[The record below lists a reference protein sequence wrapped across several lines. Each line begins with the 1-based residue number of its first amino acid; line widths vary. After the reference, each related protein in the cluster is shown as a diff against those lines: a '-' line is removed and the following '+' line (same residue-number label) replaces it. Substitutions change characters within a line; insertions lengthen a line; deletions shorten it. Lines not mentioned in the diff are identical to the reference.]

1 MNEAHEEMTSDVSA
15 MMDLF
20 RSEVKRHGS
29 TINDGLQSLKAN
41 PENLERFQ
49 VMIPA
54 IQAIKGG
61 AQIVELDQA
70 VAVAQLMKSL
80 FAAAEKGE
88 RPLSETD
95 LQYLF
100 EGVEI
105 LNHMAEGPAEGE
117 PPWIESNAEKIA
129 EWLRGAGSRVSVD
142 PPVKTAAVDAVSEMA
157 PEIAFV
163 PVEETSP
170 SDVAR
175 DVPSDDDASE
185 IDPAMCELFR
195 TETQN
200 HVAILNDGL
209 LTLEQRPAS
218 GDQLEAMMQAAH
230 SLKGA
235 ARIVGVDGAAH
246 IAGAMEDCFAAAQK
260 GLISLYSDKAD
271 LLFQGIDM
279 LNRISEHVGEGG
291 SRWLNNNQKE
301 IEAITTGITGMMA
314 RKEDVVAR
322 EVKTEASHDAATDE
336 ALNTDDNASFQG
348 NHDTV
353 SKQAVAAFASDPAM
367 LDLFQAEVETH
378 VAVLNDG
385 LLALENNPGAT
396 DQLEALMR
404 AAHSIK
410 GGARIVGLDAAVK
423 VAHAMEDCFVA
434 AQKGLVSLG
443 SEQID
448 ILLRIVD
455 ILINIAESI
464 HDGETDWV
472 SRHGDE
478 IDQLMEAINAIIGG
492 DAPIPVS
499 PVKVETDEKP
509 VPEPFEGS
517 KDLTP
522 VEDAD
527 RSPVPKEASEKTPVI
542 HKPAESD
549 RTVRVTA
556 AKIERLMGQAGEVVV
571 GAGWLPSFSESLL
584 ELKRNHLDLLNLLEE
599 LQEAVVQKKQ
609 YELAQELVLQAREKT
624 KACSLQLAERLNQ
637 FDIFT
642 GTTAALSD
650 RIYHEVISV
659 RMRPFSDGVHGFP
672 RLVRDLARDLG
683 KKVRLNIKGK
693 STEVDR
699 DILEKL
705 DAPLNH
711 LIRNAVDHGIELPE
725 ERIAAGKPETG
736 LLQLE
741 ASHRSGML
749 MITVRDDG
757 RGIDLEKL
765 RNKIVQKKMTTQEM
779 AAQMNEAELMEFLFL
794 PGFSTAKNVTEISG
808 RGVGLDV
815 VHNMVHEVGGVVRAV
830 SDPGKGLIFHIEL
843 PLTLSVVRTFLVEI
857 AGEPYAFPLARI
869 DRCLE
874 LSPSEIEI
882 VEDRQYFRFDNS
894 NIALVDTHNVLELET
909 PLESRDKFFVVVLS
923 DRLNAYGMA
932 VDKFLGECDLV
943 VRPLDNRLGKVP
955 DISSAAVMLD
965 GSPVLIFD
973 VEDLV
978 RSIDNLLAGRRLRKL
993 SQAREAIEAQ
1003 KHKRILVVDDSFTV
1017 REMERKLLE
1026 SKGYRVDTAVDGV
1039 DGWNA
1044 VRSGDYDMVIS
1055 DVDMPRMNGIEF
1067 VNQIKR
1073 HQELKSIPV
1082 IIVSYKDKEEDRLA
1096 GLQAGAN
1103 YYLTKSSFE
1112 DDSLIRA
1119 AANLIG
1125 EA

>member
-1 MNEAHEEMTSDVSA
+1 VNEGREQEARDVSA

-20 RSEVKRHGS
+20 RSEVKRHAL
-29 TINDGLQSLKAN
+29 TINDGLQALAVDPGSLDRLNA
-41 PENLERFQ
+41 
-49 VMIPA
+49 MIPA

-61 AQIVELDQA
+61 AQIIDLDRA
-70 VAVAQLMKSL
+70 VAVAQAMKSV
-80 FAAAEKGE
+80 FVAAEKGE
-88 RPLSETD
+88 FPLDEAG
-95 LQYLF
+95 LRYLF
-100 EGVEI
+100 EGIEI
-105 LNHMAEGPAEGE
+105 LNHMAEAPREGE
-117 PPWIESNAEKIA
+117 TPWIDLNTEEISAWVNQATFSPAGESPESSLPPNTP
-129 EWLRGAGSRVSVD
+129 S
-142 PPVKTAAVDAVSEMA
+142 PPVEDAPQEGAEVLL
-157 PEIAFV
+157 
-163 PVEETSP
+163 
-170 SDVAR
+170 
-175 DVPSDDDASE
+175 
-185 IDPAMCELFR
+185 DPAMCDLFR

-209 LTLEQRPAS
+209 LTLEQNPAS
-218 GDQLEAMMQAAH
+218 ADQLDAMMRAAH

-235 ARIVGVDGAAH
+235 ARIMGLDGAAH
-246 IAGAMEDCFAAAQK
+246 IAHAMEDFFVAAQK
-260 GLISLYSDKAD
+260 GLIRLDSGKAD
-271 LLFQGIDM
+271 VLFQGIDM

-291 SRWLNNNQKE
+291 RRGTMHRAPTGKE
-301 IEAITTGITGMMA
+301 IETVTDVIAGIIDQGTDAPPPAKEPEKPSHPESNQTAETGHDEPHMEDQDKPLQQTG
-314 RKEDVVAR
+314 ENF
-322 EVKTEASHDAATDE
+322 AA
-336 ALNTDDNASFQG
+336 
-348 NHDTV
+348 
-353 SKQAVAAFASDPAM
+353 DPAM

-434 AQKGLVSLG
+434 AQKGAVLLG

-455 ILINIAESI
+455 ILINIAGSI
-464 HDGETDWV
+464 HDGETDWL
-472 SRHGDE
+472 SRHGEE
-478 IDQLMEAINAIIGG
+478 IDHLMAAMTAIIHGE
-492 DAPIPVS
+492 APIPVS
-499 PVKVETDEKP
+499 PVA
-509 VPEPFEGS
+509 EPF
-517 KDLTP
+517 
-522 VEDAD
+522 VEDPVSVVPSDTESDLSLAKTLD
-527 RSPVPKEASEKTPVI
+527 IKPVPKETAEKS
-542 HKPAESD
+542 PALPKSGGLD

-571 GAGWLPSFSESLL
+571 GAGWLPTFSESLL
-584 ELKRNHLDLLNLLEE
+584 ELKRNHLELLTLLEG
-599 LQEAVVQKKQ
+599 LQDAIVRKEKHAQ
-609 YELAQELVLQAREKT
+609 AQELVVRAREKT
-624 KACSLQLAERLNQ
+624 KACTLQLADRLNQ

-642 GTTAALSD
+642 GATAALSD

-659 RMRPFSDGVHGFP
+659 RMRPFADGVQGFP

-683 KKVRLNIKGK
+683 KKVRLEIRGKG
-693 STEVDR
+693 TEVDR

-711 LIRNAVDHGIELPE
+711 LIRNAVDHGIESPK
-725 ERIAAGKPETG
+725 ERAAAGKPEAG
-736 LLQLE
+736 LLLLE

-749 MITVRDDG
+749 MITVKDDG
-757 RGIDLEKL
+757 HGIDLEKL
-765 RNKIVQKKMTTQEM
+765 RQKIVQKKMTTQEM
-779 AAQMNEAELMEFLFL
+779 ATQMTETELMEFLFL

-830 SDPGKGLIFHIEL
+830 SNPGEGLTFHIEL

-857 AGEPYAFPLARI
+857 SGEPYAFPLARI

-874 LSPSEIEI
+874 LSPSDIDI
-882 VEDRQYFRFDNS
+882 VEDRQYFRFDNN
-894 NIALVDTHNVLELET
+894 NIALLDIHNVLELET
-909 PLESRDKFFVVVLS
+909 PLENREKLFVVVLS
-923 DRLNAYGMA
+923 DRLNAYGLA

-943 VRPLDNRLGKVP
+943 VRPLDTRLGKVP
-955 DISSAAVMLD
+955 DISSVAVMLD
-965 GSPVLIFD
+965 GAPVLIFD

-993 SQAREAIEAQ
+993 NQGPEAIEARKQ
-1003 KHKRILVVDDSFTV
+1003 KRILVVDDSFTV

-1026 SKGYRVDTAVDGV
+1026 SKGYLVDTAIDGV

-1044 VRSGDYDMVIS
+1044 VRTGSYDMVIS

-1073 HQELKSIPV
+1073 HAELKSIPV

-1103 YYLTKSSFE
+1103 YYLTKSSFQ
-1112 DDSLIRA
+1112 DDSFIRA
-1119 AANLIG
+1119 AVNLIG

>member
-1 MNEAHEEMTSDVSA
+1 VNEGRKQEESDVSA

-20 RSEVKRHGS
+20 RTEVKRHAL
-29 TINDGLQSLKAN
+29 TINDGLQALGADPGSLDRLHA
-41 PENLERFQ
+41 
-49 VMIPA
+49 MISA

-61 AQIVELDQA
+61 AQIIDLDRA
-70 VAVAQLMKSL
+70 VAVAQAMKSV
-80 FAAAEKGE
+80 FVAAEKGE
-88 RPLSETD
+88 FSLDEAG
-95 LQYLF
+95 LGYLF

-105 LNHMAEGPAEGE
+105 LNHMAEAPREEETPWIDLNTEEINAWVNKATFSPAGESPELSLPSNIPSPPVEDAPQEDAEGF
-117 PPWIESNAEKIA
+117 
-129 EWLRGAGSRVSVD
+129 L
-142 PPVKTAAVDAVSEMA
+142 
-157 PEIAFV
+157 
-163 PVEETSP
+163 
-170 SDVAR
+170 
-175 DVPSDDDASE
+175 
-185 IDPAMCELFR
+185 DPAMCDLFR

-209 LTLEQRPAS
+209 LTLEQNPAS
-218 GDQLEAMMQAAH
+218 ADQLDAMMRAAH

-235 ARIVGVDGAAH
+235 ARIMGLDGAAH
-246 IAGAMEDCFAAAQK
+246 IAHAMEDFFVAAQK
-260 GLISLYSDKAD
+260 GPIRLDPDKVD
-271 LLFQGIDM
+271 ILFQGIDM

-291 SRWLNNNQKE
+291 SAWLSGHRKE
-301 IEAITTGITGMMA
+301 IETV
-314 RKEDVVAR
+314 KDVIIAMVDQAP
-322 EVKTEASHDAATDE
+322 DATDHHAQE
-336 ALNTDDNASFQG
+336 PEKPSHPESDKTFETGHDEPHMEDQDKPHQQTGG
-348 NHDTV
+348 NF
-353 SKQAVAAFASDPAM
+353 AADPAM

-378 VAVLNDG
+378 VAVLSDG

-434 AQKGLVSLG
+434 AQKGAVSLG

-472 SRHGDE
+472 SRHGEE
-478 IDQLMEAINAIIGG
+478 IDHLMVAMTAILHGE
-492 DAPIPVS
+492 APIPVS
-499 PVKVETDEKP
+499 PVEEPFVQDP
-509 VPEPFEGS
+509 VPIVPIDSESEFS
-517 KDLTP
+517 LAKTTDIK
-522 VEDAD
+522 
-527 RSPVPKEASEKTPVI
+527 PVPKETTETS
-542 HKPAESD
+542 PALRKSGELD

-571 GAGWLPSFSESLL
+571 GAGWLPTFSESLL
-584 ELKRNHLDLLNLLEE
+584 ELKRNHLELLTLLDG
-599 LQEAVVQKKQ
+599 LQDTIVRKEKHAQ
-609 YELAQELVLQAREKT
+609 AQELVVRAREKT
-624 KACSLQLAERLNQ
+624 KACTLQLADRLNQ

-642 GTTAALSD
+642 GATAALSD

-659 RMRPFSDGVHGFP
+659 RMRPFSDGVQGFP

-683 KKVRLNIKGK
+683 KKVRLEIMGKG
-693 STEVDR
+693 TEVDR

-711 LIRNAVDHGIELPE
+711 LIRNAVDHGIESPE
-725 ERIAAGKPETG
+725 ERTAAGKPETG
-736 LLQLE
+736 LLRLE

-749 MITVRDDG
+749 MITVKDDG

-765 RNKIVQKKMTTQEM
+765 RQKIVQKKMTTQEM
-779 AAQMNEAELMEFLFL
+779 ATQMTEAELMEFLFL

-830 SDPGKGLIFHIEL
+830 SNPGEGLTFHIEL

-874 LSPSEIEI
+874 LLPSDIDI
-882 VEDRQYFRFDNS
+882 VEDRQYFRFDNN
-894 NIALVDTHNVLELET
+894 NIALLDIHNVLELET
-909 PLESRDKFFVVVLS
+909 PLENREKLFVVVLS
-923 DRLNAYGMA
+923 DRLNAYGLA

-943 VRPLDNRLGKVP
+943 VRPLDARLGKVP
-955 DISSAAVMLD
+955 DISSVAVMLD
-965 GSPVLIFD
+965 GAPVLIFD

-993 SQAREAIEAQ
+993 NQGPEAIEAQ
-1003 KHKRILVVDDSFTV
+1003 KQKRILVVDDSFTV

-1026 SKGYRVDTAVDGV
+1026 SKGYQVDTAVDGV

-1044 VRSGDYDMVIS
+1044 VRTGSYDMVIS

-1073 HQELKSIPV
+1073 HAELKSIPV

-1103 YYLTKSSFE
+1103 YYLTKSSFQ
-1112 DDSLIRA
+1112 DDSFIRA
-1119 AANLIG
+1119 AVNLIG

>member
-1 MNEAHEEMTSDVSA
+1 

-20 RSEVKRHGS
+20 RSEVKRHGL
-29 TINDGLQSLKAN
+29 TINDGLQSLRAN
-41 PENLERFQ
+41 PKNLERFRA
-49 VMIPA
+49 MIPA

-88 RPLSETD
+88 RPLGETD

-100 EGVEI
+100 EGIEI
-105 LNHMAEGPAEGE
+105 LNHMAEAPAEGE
-117 PPWIESNAEKIA
+117 PPWIESNAERVA
-129 EWLRGAGSRVSVD
+129 EWLRGAGSQIFGD
-142 PPVKTAAVDAVSEMA
+142 PPLAAAA
-157 PEIAFV
+157 PEAISKIEPGTACV
-163 PVEETSP
+163 PLEEAPSP
-170 SDVAR
+170 DVAG
-175 DVPSDDDASE
+175 DVPPDDDAPAL
-185 IDPAMCELFR
+185 DPAMCELFR

-218 GDQLEAMMQAAH
+218 GDQLEAMMRAAH

-235 ARIVGVDGAAH
+235 AGIVGVGGAAD
-246 IAGAMEDCFAAAQK
+246 IAHAMEDCFVAAQR
-260 GLISLYSDKAD
+260 GLISLDLGKAD
-271 LLFQGIDM
+271 VLFQGIDM

-291 SRWLNNNQKE
+291 SRWLNNHQKE
-301 IEAITTGITGMMA
+301 IETIKNSITGMMSRRA
-314 RKEDVVAR
+314 DAVGR
-322 EVKTEASHDAATDE
+322 EIKTEASNDVATDNVLKTDDEASKQPAAT
-336 ALNTDDNASFQG
+336 F
-348 NHDTV
+348 
-353 SKQAVAAFASDPAM
+353 AADPAM
-367 LDLFQAEVETH
+367 LDLFQAEVESH

-396 DQLEALMR
+396 DELEALMR

-434 AQKGLVSLG
+434 AQKGAVSLG

-478 IDQLMEAINAIIGG
+478 IDHLMEAINAIIHG

-509 VPEPFEGS
+509 VPESFEGG

-522 VEDAD
+522 VEDTD
-527 RSPVPKEASEKTPVI
+527 RSPVPKETSEKTPAI
-542 HKPAESD
+542 HKPAELD

-584 ELKRNHLDLLNLLEE
+584 ELKRNHLDLLNLLED
-599 LQEAVVQKKQ
+599 LQEAVVQKRQ
-609 YELAQELVLQAREKT
+609 YELAQELVLKAREKT

-693 STEVDR
+693 GTEVDR

-711 LIRNAVDHGIELPE
+711 LIRNAVDHGIESPE

-757 RGIDLEKL
+757 RGIDLEEL
-765 RNKIVQKKMTTQEM
+765 RDKIVQKQMATQEM

-882 VEDRQYFRFDNS
+882 VEDRQYFRFDNN

-909 PLESRDKFFVVVLS
+909 PFESREKFFVVVLS

-993 SQAREAIEAQ
+993 NQAHEPVEAR

-1067 VNQIKR
+1067 INQIKR
-1073 HQELKSIPV
+1073 HQELKGIPV

-1119 AANLIG
+1119 AVNLIG